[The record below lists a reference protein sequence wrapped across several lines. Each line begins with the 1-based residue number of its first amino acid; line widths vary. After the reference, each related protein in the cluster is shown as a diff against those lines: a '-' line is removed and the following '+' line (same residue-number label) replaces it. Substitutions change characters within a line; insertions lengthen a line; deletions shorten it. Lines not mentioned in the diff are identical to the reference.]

1 MDLREAVSRFIRN
14 RDTVAIGGCGRNRS
28 PMALI
33 REVIRQNKKD
43 LHIIGRE
50 KGVDFDILIG
60 ANCVKEN
67 EDRIYSSRYRIKRGS
82 REYGIRFNNSRKSES
97 NRAAYKRS
105 KIH

>member
-1 MDLREAVSRFIRN
+1 MQEKLMDLREAVSRFIRN

-50 KGVDFDILIG
+50 KGMDFDIVIG
-60 ANCVKEN
+60 ANCVKEKEN
-67 EDRIYSSRYRIKRGS
+67 ENRIYSSRYRIKRGS
-82 REYGIRFNNSRKSES
+82 REYGI
-97 NRAAYKRS
+97 
-105 KIH
+105 